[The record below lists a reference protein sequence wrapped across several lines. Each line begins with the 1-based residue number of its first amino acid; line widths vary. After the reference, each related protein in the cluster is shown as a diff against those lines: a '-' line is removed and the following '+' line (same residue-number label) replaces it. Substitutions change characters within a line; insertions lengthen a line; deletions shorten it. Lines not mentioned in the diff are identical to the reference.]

1 MTNKKNLHGRIHT
14 FKKAYNKAK
23 AFLRGADGDPFMLAQ
38 ASHYK
43 SLAEAWAFGERE
55 KQMVSTLVIQ

>member
-1 MTNKKNLHGRIHT
+1 MTNKKNLHERIHT

-23 AFLRGADGDPFMLAQ
+23 DFLRGADGDPFMLAQ
-38 ASHYK
+38 ARHYK